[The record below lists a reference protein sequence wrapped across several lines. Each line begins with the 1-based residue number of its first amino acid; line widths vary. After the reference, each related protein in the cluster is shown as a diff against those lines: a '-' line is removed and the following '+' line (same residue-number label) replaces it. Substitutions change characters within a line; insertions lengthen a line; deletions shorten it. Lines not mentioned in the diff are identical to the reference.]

1 MKKMISNYL
10 ELCREIN
17 RDDIKNKEKF
27 LNDMLVQIGFFQHE
41 RLIHLIVTVFVGIA
55 TILFFGLSLMLEN
68 IGISIL
74 GGITLILFL
83 FYIVYYYFLENSIQE
98 LYKHYNKLKK

>member
-17 RDDIKNKEKF
+17 SDDIKNKEKF

-41 RLIHLIVTVFVGIA
+41 RLIHLIVTVFVGIS
-55 TILFFGLSLMLEN
+55 TILFFGLSLMLGN

-83 FYIVYYYFLENSIQE
+83 FYIVHYYFLENSIQE